1 MRFINLLT
9 KVWGVFLDISN
20 AFDKAWYDGTIF
32 QVTQNEISGKLLNL
46 LRYLLSKRRQ
56 RVVPKGQ
63 VSTWTNVPTRVPEGT
78 VIV

>member
-9 KVWGVFLDISN
+9 KVWGVFLDISK
-20 AFDKAWYDGTIF
+20 ALDKAWYDGTIF